1 MLTTFDKRTLAADQ
15 NLEQLEGILDPAQ
28 FFRIN
33 RKVIVN
39 VKAIKN
45 MQTYSRS
52 RVLVELEPEIKT
64 DLVVSTERASAFKKW
79 LEG

>member
-1 MLTTFDKRTLAADQ
+1 MDKRTLAADQ
-15 NLEQLEGILDPAQ
+15 NLEQLEGLVDPSQ

-33 RKVIVN
+33 RKVMVN
-39 VKAIKN
+39 VNAIKN

-52 RVLVELEPEIKT
+52 RVLLELEPDVKT